1 MPGGEDEQRERSSR
15 MHALAEAKDRL
26 GPWDPIGPSDAV
38 QMFEHAPFWWA
49 VGGGWAIDMFLGRQT
64 RYHHD
69 LDIAVAR
76 HEQGRV
82 FETLVL
88 LGWDCHIAAS
98 GQLTPWRGER
108 LATGENNIW
117 CRRPGDPFWRF
128 DLVMTEIDDGDWVF
142 RRNPRVRLRMDEAI
156 TVGSPSFVS
165 PQVQLLF
172 KARHRQ
178 PKDEA
183 DLAAA
188 LPQLDR
194 ARRRWLHDAL
204 RTSEGHDHPWVAQ
217 VAASLT

>member
-1 MPGGEDEQRERSSR
+1 MQRVEDEQLERLSR

-38 QMFEHAPFWWA
+38 QMFERAPFWWA
-49 VGGGWAIDMFLGRQT
+49 VGGGWAIDIFLDRQT

-69 LDIAVAR
+69 LDIAIAR
-76 HEQGRV
+76 HEQSLV

-88 LGWDCHIAAS
+88 QGWDCHIAAS

-108 LATGENNIW
+108 LAAGENNIW

-156 TVGSPSFVS
+156 TVGTPSFVS
-165 PQVQLLF
+165 PHVQLLF

-178 PKDEA
+178 PKDDA

-188 LPQLDR
+188 LPYLDP
-194 ARRRWLHDAL
+194 ARRRWLRDAL
-204 RTSEGHDHPWVAQ
+204 RTSEGPDHPWVAF
-217 VAASLT
+217 AAAR